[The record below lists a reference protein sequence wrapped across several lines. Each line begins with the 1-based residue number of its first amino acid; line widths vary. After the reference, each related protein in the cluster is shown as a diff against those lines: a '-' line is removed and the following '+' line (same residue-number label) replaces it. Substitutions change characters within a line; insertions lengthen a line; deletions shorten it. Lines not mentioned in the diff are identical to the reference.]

1 MQLVIAEKPSVAQS
15 IAAVLGATKKESG
28 YLIGAGYIVSWCVG
42 HLVELAMPHLYD
54 ERYSKWQWDDL
65 PILPEAWQYM
75 VSDATHKQF
84 NILHALMHDARV
96 DTIVCATD
104 AGREGELIFRLVYQQ
119 CECTKPIKRLWISS
133 LEESAIRGGFLA
145 LRDGQDFDRLYQAA
159 LCRTQADWLVGIN
172 ATRLYSLMYGQTLN
186 VGRVMSPTLALI
198 VSREAAIMGFQ
209 AEPFYTVQISC
220 GFLAHTERM
229 ADREEAERIQ
239 QLCNLQ
245 TAIVKAIETKQKSEK
260 PPKLYDLTN
269 LQRDANRLFG
279 YSAQQTLD
287 YAQSLYEKKLLSYP
301 RTDSRYLTSEMTQM
315 VSQLA
320 PAVAAI
326 FPYTTG
332 LNLPVNAAQVIDDSK
347 ISDHHAIIPTQTM
360 VQGNLV
366 SLPMGEADI
375 LQMVCVR
382 LLCAV
387 GNPHIWDETIVKLE
401 CEGVPFTAK
410 GKTIRQMG
418 WRIPETTYQGSIGG
432 RISKEPSEREYAI
445 PELKRGQELGP
456 VVAILKEGK
465 TTPPKHYTE
474 DSLLAAMES
483 AGAEDA
489 PEDAERKGL
498 GTPAT
503 RAGILEKLIFTGFV
517 IRKGDKRTKYL
528 MPTPKGVALIT
539 ILPEQLQSPLL
550 TAEWEQRLK
559 RIERGEESADAFMQ
573 DIRTMLTDLKVAA
586 KPIKGAETLFPS
598 QKESIGACPRC
609 GRPVIENEKG
619 FFCTN
624 KGCHFAIW
632 KDNKYLTGQKISINR
647 QLVLPLVRD
656 GRVQLNNLRSKRTGK
671 PYSAMLVVE
680 CQDDGTPRFRFEFN
694 KKEDIACQKNDG
706 RNT

>member
-15 IAAVLGATKKESG
+15 IAAVLGANKKESG

-65 PILPEAWQYM
+65 PILPKSWQYM
-75 VSDATHKQF
+75 ICDATHKQF
-84 NILHALMHDARV
+84 NILCSLMNDARV

-119 CECTKPIKRLWISS
+119 CNCTKPIKRLWISS
-133 LEESAIRGGFLA
+133 LEESAIRSGFLA

-159 LCRTQADWLVGIN
+159 LCRAQADWLVGIN
-172 ATRLYSLMYGQTLN
+172 ATRLFSLMYGTTLN

-209 AEPFYTVQISC
+209 AETFYSVQISC

-229 ADREEAERIQ
+229 ADKMEAERIQ
-239 QLCNLQ
+239 QLCNLK
-245 TAIVKAIETKQKSEK
+245 TAVVQSIETKQKSEK
-260 PPKLYDLTN
+260 PPKLYDLTT

-301 RTDSRYLTSEMTQM
+301 RTDSRYLTGEMEQM
-315 VSQLA
+315 ISQLA
-320 PAVAAI
+320 PAVAAV
-326 FPYTTG
+326 FPYTAG

-347 ISDHHAIIPTQTM
+347 VSDHHAIIPTQS
-360 VQGNLV
+360 VVHGNHV
-366 SLPMGEADI
+366 SLPIGEADI
-375 LQMVCVR
+375 LQLVCVR

-387 GNPHIWDETIVKLE
+387 GNPHTWDETTVKLE
-401 CEGVPFTAK
+401 CEGIPFTAK
-410 GKTIRQMG
+410 GKTVKQMG

-432 RISKEPSEREYAI
+432 RINKEQTEREYGI
-445 PELKRGQELGP
+445 PELKKGQTLGP
-456 VVAILKEGK
+456 VVAALREGT

-474 DSLLAAMES
+474 DSLLAAMEA

-503 RAGILEKLIFTGFV
+503 RAGVLEKLISTGFV
-517 IRKGDKRTKYL
+517 VRKGDRRTKHL

-559 RIERGEESADAFMQ
+559 HIERGEESPDAFMK
-573 DIRTMLTDLKVAA
+573 DIRTMLTDLKAAA
-586 KPIKGAETLFPS
+586 KPVKGAATLFPS
-598 QKESIGACPRC
+598 QTESIGPCPHC
-609 GRPVIENEKG
+609 GRPVTESDKG

-624 KGCHFAIW
+624 RGCCFAIW
-632 KDNKYLTGQKISINR
+632 KGNKFLTRQQITVDHKLAQILVKYGQ
-647 QLVLPLVRD
+647 
-656 GRVQLNNLRSKRTGK
+656 VQLHNLRSKRTGK
-671 PYSAMLVVE
+671 PYSANLVLQ
-680 CQDDGTPRFRFEFN
+680 CQNDGSPRFRFEFDR
-694 KKEDIACQKNDG
+694 KEGTTWQKNDG
-706 RNT
+706 KNT

>member
-1 MQLVIAEKPSVAQS
+1 MHLVIAEKPAVAQS

-54 ERYSKWQWDDL
+54 ERYAKWQWDDL

-75 VSDATHKQF
+75 VSDTTRKQF
-84 NILHALMHDARV
+84 NVLHSLMNDTRV

-119 CECTKPIKRLWISS
+119 CRCTKPIKRLWISS
-133 LEESAIRGGFLA
+133 LEESAIRNGFLA
-145 LRDGQDFDRLYQAA
+145 LRDGHDFDLLYQAA
-159 LCRTQADWLVGIN
+159 LCRAQADWLVGIN
-172 ATRLYSLMYGQTLN
+172 ATRLFSLMYGTTLN

-209 AEPFYTVQISC
+209 AEPFYSVQISC

-229 ADREEAERIQ
+229 ADKTEAERIQ

-245 TAIVKAIETKQKSEK
+245 TAVVQSIETKQKSEK
-260 PPKLYDLTN
+260 PPKLYDLTT

-301 RTDSRYLTSEMTQM
+301 RTDSRFLTSEMAVM

-320 PAVAAI
+320 PAVAAV
-326 FPYTTG
+326 FPYTVG

-347 ISDHHAIIPTQTM
+347 VSDHHAIIPTQSM
-360 VQGNLV
+360 VHGNLA
-366 SLPMGEADI
+366 SLPIGEADI

-387 GNPHIWDETIVKLE
+387 GNPHTWEETSVKLS
-401 CEGVPFTAK
+401 CEGIPFTAK
-410 GKTIRQMG
+410 GKTVKQMG
-418 WRIPETTYQGSIGG
+418 WRIPEATYQGSIGG
-432 RISKEPSEREYAI
+432 RINKEQTERAYGI
-445 PELKRGQELGP
+445 PELKKGQELGP
-456 VVAILKEGK
+456 VIATLKEGK

-474 DSLLAAMES
+474 DSLLAAMET
-483 AGAEDA
+483 AGADDA

-503 RAGILEKLIFTGFV
+503 RAGVLEKLISTGFV
-517 IRKGDKRTKYL
+517 TRKGDKRTKHL
-528 MPTPKGVALIT
+528 IPTPKGVALIT

-550 TAEWEQRLK
+550 TAEWEQRMK
-559 RIERGEESADAFMQ
+559 RIEHGEESADAFMQ
-573 DIRTMLTDLKVAA
+573 DIRTMLTELKATA
-586 KPIKGAETLFPS
+586 KPVKGAETLFPT
-598 QKESIGACPRC
+598 QKKSIGICPNC
-609 GRPVIENEKG
+609 GRTVSETPKG
-619 FFCTN
+619 FFCN
-624 KGCHFAIW
+624 NRGCRFGVW
-632 KDNKYLTGQKISINR
+632 RDNKFLSGQKI
-647 QLVLPLVRD
+647 
-656 GRVQLNNLRSKRTGK
+656 QLNATLMTALLKDGSMKLKGLHSKRTGK
-671 PYSAMLVVE
+671 SYKATLTLE
-680 CQDDGTPRFRFEFN
+680 CQPNRSPRFRLSFDN
-694 KKEDIACQKNDG
+694 NHI
-706 RNT
+706 